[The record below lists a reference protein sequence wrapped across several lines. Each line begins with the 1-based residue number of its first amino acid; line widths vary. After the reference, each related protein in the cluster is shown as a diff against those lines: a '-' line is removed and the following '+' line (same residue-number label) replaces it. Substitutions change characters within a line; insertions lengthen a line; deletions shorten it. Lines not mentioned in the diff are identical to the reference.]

1 MRVLGFG
8 TYDAD
13 RHPRVAIILD
23 GLRRHGDDV
32 VEANAPLGLDTAQRI
47 AMVRRPWLAYRLV
60 LRLGRCWWQL
70 ARCVLRLRRGAPI
83 DAVVVGYLG
92 QFDVLLARALF
103 PRGLIVLD
111 LLVFGADTADDRGLG
126 RAGGVRQ
133 RLLGW
138 LDRAA
143 AAAADIVVVDTMEN
157 RSLLAVRQR
166 PKAVVVA
173 VGAPA
178 SWLAAGAARAPVSG
192 PDRPGIAPLRVIFFG
207 LFTPLQGVEVIAT
220 ALAQLGD
227 RADIAVTMV
236 GTGQLYDR
244 ARRLAADN
252 THVRWRDWIAST
264 ELPAVVAGHDVCLGI
279 FGTGS
284 KGRRVVPNKVFQGAA
299 AGCAIVTSDT
309 APQRRTLG
317 TGAAVLIPP
326 GDPDALAHAL
336 RDLAD
341 DRALL
346 ARLATSARE
355 LALRSFAPEQVVAPL
370 REQLLARTSRT
381 ARTARTSRTARSA
394 GPR

>member
-32 VEANAPLGLDTAQRI
+32 LEANAPLGLDTAQRI

-70 ARCVLRLRRGAPI
+70 ARCVLRLRRGTRI

-126 RAGGVRQ
+126 RAGGPRR

-143 AAAADIVVVDTMEN
+143 AATADIVVVDTMEN

-178 SWLAAGAARAPVSG
+178 SWLAAGAARARVSG
-192 PDRPGIAPLRVIFFG
+192 AGSALSSGSAGSVTAPMRVVFFG
-207 LFTPLQGVEVIAT
+207 LFTPLQGIEVIAT

-236 GTGQLYDR
+236 GTGQLYER
-244 ARRLAADN
+244 ARRLAAGN
-252 THVRWRDWIAST
+252 THVRWRDWIASAD
-264 ELPAVVAGHDVCLGI
+264 LPEFVAGHDVCLGI

-299 AGCAIVTSDT
+299 AGCAIITSDT

-317 TGAAVLIPP
+317 PAAAILVAP
-326 GDPDALAHAL
+326 GDPDALAQAL
-336 RDLAD
+336 RNLAD
-341 DRALL
+341 DRTLL

-355 LALRSFAPEQVVAPL
+355 LALRSFTPEQVVEPL
-370 REQLLARTSRT
+370 REQLLART
-381 ARTARTSRTARSA
+381 ARPGALT
-394 GPR
+394 